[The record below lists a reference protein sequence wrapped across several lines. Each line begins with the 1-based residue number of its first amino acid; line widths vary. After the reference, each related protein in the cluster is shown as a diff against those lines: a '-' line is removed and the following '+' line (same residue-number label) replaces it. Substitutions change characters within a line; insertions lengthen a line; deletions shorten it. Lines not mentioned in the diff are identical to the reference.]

1 MVGFNA
7 DYSNNE
13 SGWAGITQIFGPSQ
27 PSDMNA
33 GVLFTYNFQN
43 KTTGSSF
50 NYDLSS
56 LLACLN
62 PHLVSGNSTGTVAP
76 GETAQVSILNYSA
89 GGNGDDQDADCYLWQ
104 IAAAPLVTTAS
115 GETICFW
122 FYTDGKISA
131 WQQIE
136 ICNNSQSS
144 FPITSTP
151 TNTSSQMNC
160 ENSSMG
166 LGIGIGGGG
175 GGLTTNNIWIQVY
188 DVT

>member
-1 MVGFNA
+1 MPNLVFVALATG
-7 DYSNNE
+7 DQQ
-13 SGWAGITQIFGPSQ
+13 SGYQAKVPDLPDLNVAGAGI
-27 PSDMNA
+27 A
-33 GVLFTYNFQN
+33 
-43 KTTGSSF
+43 
-50 NYDLSS
+50 DL
-56 LLACLN
+56 
-62 PHLVSGNSTGTVAP
+62 V
-76 GETAQVSILNYSA
+76 
-89 GGNGDDQDADCYLWQ
+89 
-104 IAAAPLVTTAS
+104 AAAREAILKALQRLTDEGQEWPRPTAAEAVTTAS